1 MLVRF
6 QTIKVSSKNNGDRT
20 KTRILTV
27 VLYHQS
33 ISIFHFM
40 DVDVAKFLTFY
51 AVFAL
56 RAKCLVESQL
66 VGTILLLGNVTS
78 LKPFT

>member
-1 MLVRF
+1 
-6 QTIKVSSKNNGDRT
+6 
-20 KTRILTV
+20 
-27 VLYHQS
+27 
-33 ISIFHFM
+33 M

-51 AVFAL
+51 VLTL

>member
-1 MLVRF
+1 
-6 QTIKVSSKNNGDRT
+6 
-20 KTRILTV
+20 
-27 VLYHQS
+27 
-33 ISIFHFM
+33 M

>member
-6 QTIKVSSKNNGDRT
+6 QTIKVLIKNDGDSTET
-20 KTRILTV
+20 KILTIV
-27 VLYHQS
+27 QYHQS
-33 ISIFHFM
+33 ISLFHFM

-51 AVFAL
+51 AVLTL